1 MNPTYLDKMTDKE
14 LVAML
19 HDHIM
24 AIDAAER
31 YTAMLLKEA
40 ANRILAMSTVL
51 EQKAKGK

>member
-24 AIDAAER
+24 AIDAAEK

-51 EQKAKGK
+51 ELKAKGK